1 MITKSEIEHLAK
13 LSRLYLTDAERET
26 LAKEMDGIVDM
37 AAQLQ
42 QLDLDSVEL
51 TLDGRRNVL
60 REDVVLPSYPR
71 DEILKNA
78 PVREAGCF
86 SVPKTVE

>member
-1 MITKSEIEHLAK
+1 
-13 LSRLYLTDAERET
+13 
-26 LAKEMDGIVDM
+26 MDGIVDM

-60 REDVVLPSYPR
+60 REDEIIPSYSR

>member
-1 MITKSEIEHLAK
+1 MITKSEIEHLSK
-13 LSRLYLTDAERET
+13 LSRLYLTDEEKERLT
-26 LAKEMDGIVDM
+26 TEMESIVEM

-42 QLDLDSVEL
+42 ELDLDSVGL
-51 TLDGRRNVL
+51 TLDGRRNIL
-60 REDVVLPSYPR
+60 RDDTVVPSYSR